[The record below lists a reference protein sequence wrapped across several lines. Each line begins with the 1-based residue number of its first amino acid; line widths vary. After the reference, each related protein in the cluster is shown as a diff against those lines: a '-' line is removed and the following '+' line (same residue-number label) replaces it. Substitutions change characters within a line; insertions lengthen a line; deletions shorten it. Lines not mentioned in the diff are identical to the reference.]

1 MQFTEA
7 ILLGGFAKYNNAN
20 WPMQIVAYLLVFI
33 VLFFA
38 IKRTRHSD
46 RLIAAV
52 LAFFW
57 LWIGLRFWLP
67 FSANMPPF
75 YAVAAL
81 FIIQGALFLVEVIKP
96 SISYRISTDIY
107 SLTGIVLILYAM
119 VGFPVGAYLVGHI
132 YPQMGM
138 VGMFPCPTVLFT
150 CGLLLCTNSKVQK
163 YMLIIPLL
171 WGFAGVYW
179 TTVGLVE
186 GAGVVVGAVVAT
198 AMIVY
203 RDSKAMEASAYRTA

>member
-1 MQFTEA
+1 M
-7 ILLGGFAKYNNAN
+7 
-20 WPMQIVAYLLVFI
+20 VFI

-46 RLIAAV
+46 RLIAAI

-67 FSANMPPF
+67 FSVSTPTF
-75 YAVAAL
+75 YAIAAL
-81 FIIQGALFLVEVIKP
+81 FIIQGSLFLVEAVKP
-96 SISYRISTDIY
+96 SMAYRIGTDVY
-107 SLTGIVLILYAM
+107 SLTGVVLILYAM
-119 VGFPVGAYLVGHI
+119 VGFPIGAYLVGHI

-150 CGLLLCTNSKVQK
+150 CGLLLCANSKVQK

-203 RDSKAMEASAYRTA
+203 RDRKALAEHAYRTA